1 MVYVTDRAKHAL
13 LEAKR
18 RAGFVDAACGL
29 RLMFGR
35 DGTLGLVPDRP
46 NDEDEVVR
54 QGDVTVLLV
63 DPETSLIAVT
73 GRTLDCRRT
82 DDGDTRFFLRQA
94 AAGEGHPSSAA

>member
-1 MVYVTDRAKHAL
+1 MVYVTDRAKRAL

-18 RAGFVDAACGL
+18 RAGIVYPDCGL
-29 RLMFGR
+29 RLMFGH

-46 NDEDEVVR
+46 NDEDEVVSHA
-54 QGDVTVLLV
+54 DVTVLLV

-73 GRTLDCRRT
+73 GRTLDCRQT

-94 AAGEGHPSSAA
+94 EAGEGHPSSAA